1 MLVTFS
7 GMVGSGKT
15 TNAKKTLRWLRAHGY
30 APYYIRF
37 RLINW
42 RSLWRTPARAPWR
55 EKENAARTPKPQA
68 HAPVLAPRQTA
79 SDKQLTFAL
88 FLGYLMRIVLFRLFV
103 ALHHRRHLL
112 VVNRYFYDSF
122 AHFRLTTAREQK
134 LFRWLMKAAP
144 EPELAILLVLKPE
157 TSHRRRPAYA
167 FDELQRLAENTLAL
181 KNYAP
186 NLRVV
191 ATDVISTVDRQV
203 EKELAAVFMTPNA
216 RQRKESEGDRTASAA
231 SITSFLL

>member
-1 MLVTFS
+1 MLISFS

-15 TNAKKTLRWLRAHGY
+15 INAKKTLRWLRALGHE
-30 APYYIRF
+30 PYYLRF

-42 RSLWRTPARAPWR
+42 RSLWRTPASEPWR
-55 EKENAARTPKPQA
+55 EKETLARSHKPHTQARALTPRPA
-68 HAPVLAPRQTA
+68 T

-88 FLGYLMRIVLFRLFV
+88 FLGYLVRIGLFRLFV

-122 AHFRLTTAREQK
+122 AHFRMTSPREQK
-134 LFRWLMKAAP
+134 LLHWLIKAAP

-167 FDELQRLAENTLAL
+167 FEELQRLAENTLAL

-186 NLRVV
+186 HLRLV

-203 EKELAAVFMTPNA
+203 EKELAAVFMPANTSQRNA
-216 RQRKESEGDRTASAA
+216 SEGDKAASFA